1 MNNDRKTTA
10 TFSSNDV
17 KSFFSSTRNKI
28 LVAAGVI
35 ILLFAALWIWKAV
48 EISNL
53 KQENEKKETLL
64 RQKAIELLSRSDSRY
79 LKLLAKPYVW
89 AIRTEMM
96 KGNIEAVNL
105 YANDMVKEKN
115 FQTITVVDDKGMV
128 ISSTNKKLEGKS
140 YASVGNAAFLS
151 NDSTVVN
158 KVDDNALE
166 ISSPV
171 MGFNKRIGTLIFN
184 YMPPKAELK

>member
-1 MNNDRKTTA
+1 MNNEQKTTA
-10 TFSSNDV
+10 TVSSNEG
-17 KSFFSSTRNKI
+17 KSFFSSAKNKL
-28 LVAAGVI
+28 LVAAGIVVV
-35 ILLFAALWIWKAV
+35 LFAALWIWKAA

-53 KQENEKKETLL
+53 KQENEKKESLL
-64 RQKAIELLSRSDSRY
+64 RQKATELLSRSDSRY

-140 YASVGNAAFLS
+140 YASVGNAAYLS
-151 NDSTVVN
+151 NDGTVVN
-158 KVDDNALE
+158 KVDDNTLE

-184 YMPPKAELK
+184 YTPPKADLK

>member
-1 MNNDRKTTA
+1 MNNEQKTTA
-10 TFSSNDV
+10 TESSNGE
-17 KSFFSSTRNKI
+17 KSFFSSTKNKL
-28 LVAAGVI
+28 LVAAAIVVI
-35 ILLFAALWIWKAV
+35 LFTALWIWKAV
-48 EISNL
+48 EIKNL
-53 KQENEKKETLL
+53 KQENEKKELLL
-64 RQKAIELLSRSDSRY
+64 RQKATELLSRSDSRY
-79 LKLLAKPYVW
+79 LNLLAKPYVW

-140 YASVGNAAFLS
+140 YASFGNAAYLS
-151 NDSTVVN
+151 NDSTLVN
-158 KVDDNALE
+158 KVDATTLE
-166 ISSPV
+166 VSSPV

>member
-1 MNNDRKTTA
+1 MQNIEKNAIESADKS
-10 TFSSNDV
+10 TF
-17 KSFFSSTRNKI
+17 FASTKNKI

-48 EISNL
+48 EIKNL
-53 KQENEKKETLL
+53 KKENEKNETLL
-64 RQKAIELLSRSDSRY
+64 KHKANELLLQSDYRY

-96 KGNIEAVNL
+96 KGNIDAVNL

-115 FQTITVVDDKGMV
+115 FQFITVVDDKGMV
-128 ISSTNKKLEGKS
+128 ISSTNKKLESKS
-140 YASVGNAAFLS
+140 YASVGNAAYLS

-158 KVDDNALE
+158 KVDDNTLE

-184 YMPPKAELK
+184 YTPPKAELK

>member
-1 MNNDRKTTA
+1 MQNIEKNA
-10 TFSSNDV
+10 TESAD
-17 KSFFSSTRNKI
+17 KSTFFASTKNKI

-35 ILLFAALWIWKAV
+35 ILLFAALWIWKAL
-48 EISNL
+48 EIKNL
-53 KQENEKKETLL
+53 KKEHEKKETLL
-64 RQKAIELLSRSDSRY
+64 KQKANELLLQSDYKY
-79 LKLLAKPYVW
+79 LKLLAKPYGW

-105 YANDMVKEKN
+105 YANDMVKEKS

-140 YASVGNAAFLS
+140 YASVGNAAYLR

-158 KVDDNALE
+158 KVDDNTLE

-171 MGFNKRIGTLIFN
+171 MGFNKKIGKLIFN

>member
-1 MNNDRKTTA
+1 MNDDQKTTA
-10 TFSSNDV
+10 TVSSNDK
-17 KSFFSSTRNKI
+17 KSYFSSTKNKL
-28 LVAAGVI
+28 LVASAIVVV
-35 ILLFAALWIWKAV
+35 LFAALWIWKSV
-48 EISNL
+48 EIKNL

-105 YANDMVKEKN
+105 YANDMVKEKS

-140 YASVGNAAFLS
+140 FASVGNAAYLS
-151 NDSTVVN
+151 NDSTLVN
-158 KVDDNALE
+158 KVDDATLE
-166 ISSPV
+166 VSSPV

-184 YMPPKAELK
+184 YTPPKADLK

>member
-1 MNNDRKTTA
+1 MNNEQRTTDA
-10 TFSSNDV
+10 VSSYES
-17 KSFFSSTRNKI
+17 KSFFSSTKNKI

-48 EISNL
+48 EIKNL
-53 KQENEKKETLL
+53 KKENEKKESLL
-64 RQKAIELLSRSDSRY
+64 KQKANELLLQSDYRY

-96 KGNIEAVNL
+96 NGNIEAVNL

-128 ISSTNKKLEGKS
+128 ISSTNKKLEGKA
-140 YASVGNAAFLS
+140 YTSVGNAAYLS
-151 NDSTVVN
+151 NDSTLVN
-158 KVDDNALE
+158 KVDDATLE
-166 ISSPV
+166 VSSPV

>member
-1 MNNDRKTTA
+1 MNNDQKTTA
-10 TFSSNDV
+10 TGSSNDG
-17 KSFFSSTRNKI
+17 KSFFSSAKNKI

-35 ILLFAALWIWKAV
+35 VVLFAALWIWKAV

-53 KQENEKKETLL
+53 KKENEKKEALLQQKAVELL
-64 RQKAIELLSRSDSRY
+64 RQSDYRY

-96 KGNIEAVNL
+96 KGNIDAVNL
-105 YANDMVKEKN
+105 YANDMVKEKY
-115 FQTITVVDDKGMV
+115 FQTITVVDDKGV
-128 ISSTNKKLEGKS
+128 IVSSTNKKLEGKPF
-140 YASVGNAAFLS
+140 ASVGNAAYLS

-158 KVDDNALE
+158 KVDAATLE
-166 ISSPV
+166 VSSPV